1 VSNQQN
7 PKVTIH
13 TTPIFI
19 NLGSFSNREK
29 RVHPPFLH
37 RTMGFTTK
45 STKIMFFSLHVLHKL
60 PKRSRSLQIARVTP
74 CRNAETLETF
84 AKEHQAMTSFSRSS
98 RPAVDPFRN
107 EETMIKSNWNCHV
120 NIIIV
125 SYCISISKH
134 YNVTISLSLEFMSTW
149 KTPNRQCKWQR
160 YVWYNWYNLINTLAE
175 KQ

>member
-1 VSNQQN
+1 
-7 PKVTIH
+7 
-13 TTPIFI
+13 
-19 NLGSFSNREK
+19 
-29 RVHPPFLH
+29 
-37 RTMGFTTK
+37 
-45 STKIMFFSLHVLHKL
+45 MFFSLHVLHKL

-84 AKEHQAMTSFSRSS
+84 AKEHQAMTSFSWSS

-134 YNVTISLSLEFMSTW
+134 YNVTICYHYHQNSCQHEKLRTDNVNDNDMFDTIDTILSIHLRKNNNHIQFGRIACPLCT
-149 KTPNRQCKWQR
+149 
-160 YVWYNWYNLINTLAE
+160 A
-175 KQ
+175 KQQK